1 MVGIFIIARLEST
14 RLRQKHLIKVNDKTL
29 IEWLVERYSDFFE
42 KEINDKLIKIFIV
55 TSSTFENKKFENL
68 FSKNLNVNIFF
79 GSDEN
84 IPLRLYQCAEAN
96 NISKI
101 ISVDGDD
108 IFCSTSA
115 SAMVIDQLNKGEN
128 IVKTYGLPL
137 GMNVIG
143 FKKNYLHL
151 CLKNLSSAK
160 LETGWGKIFKDS
172 DIKTIKLDSAND
184 NLKIRAT
191 LDYKEDALFFKTII
205 DFFQEKILK
214 LEDEKLIEMILKKK
228 WFEINNSLNE
238 EYWRNFYE
246 QKKSE

>member
-14 RLRQKHLIKVNDKTL
+14 RLKQKHLIKVNDKTL
-29 IEWLVERYSDFFE
+29 IEWLVERYYNYFE

-55 TSSTFENKKFENL
+55 TSNTSENKKFEQL
-68 FSKNLNVNIFF
+68 FSKNKQVKVFF
-79 GSDEN
+79 GSDVN

-96 NISKI
+96 NISDI

-108 IFCSTSA
+108 ILCSTSA
-115 SAMVIDQLNKGEN
+115 SALVIDQLKKGEN
-128 IVKTYGLPL
+128 IIKTHGLPL

-143 FKKNYLHL
+143 FKKTYLNL

-172 DIKTIKLDSAND
+172 DINSIKVESTND
-184 NLKIRAT
+184 NLQIRAT
-191 LDYKEDALFFKTII
+191 LDYKEDGLFFKTII
-205 DFFQEKILK
+205 EYFQEKILK
-214 LEDEKLIEMILKKK
+214 LDDKNLIQMILKKK
-228 WFEINNSLNE
+228 WYEINNSLNE
-238 EYWRNFYE
+238 EYWRNFYK